1 MSQSIL
7 SVRMDSGT
15 KEAFASFCEEVGMSV
30 STAIN
35 LFARQTVRE
44 QRIPFAISTE
54 RTEGLKN
61 GAVAE
66 RILSISEITSA
77 VSRAASRFP
86 GIQKV
91 ILFGSYA
98 RGEARP
104 ESDIDLRVE
113 YEEGELSLFG
123 LSSFSEE
130 VRELTGKSVDIVSKH
145 ELGDCQ
151 LARAIAREGVTL
163 YERSKL

>member
-44 QRIPFAISTE
+44 QRIPFAISTG
-54 RTEGLKN
+54 RTGDSKQD
-61 GAVAE
+61 AVPE
-66 RILSISEITSA
+66 HILAISEITSV

-86 GIQKV
+86 GIKRV

-98 RGEARP
+98 RGEATP
-104 ESDIDLRVE
+104 ESDIDLRIE
-113 YEEGELSLFG
+113 YEEGELSLFQ
-123 LSSFSEE
+123 LSAFSGE

-145 ELGDCQ
+145 DLGDCQ
-151 LARAIAREGVTL
+151 LARAIDEEGLML
-163 YERSKL
+163 YERSEF

>member
-1 MSQSIL
+1 MGQSIL

-35 LFARQTVRE
+35 LFARQMVRE
-44 QRIPFAISTE
+44 QRIPFSISVE
-54 RTEGLKN
+54 RTGSSGK
-61 GAVAE
+61 ASVTE

-77 VSRAASRFP
+77 VSQAASRFP
-86 GIQKV
+86 GIKKV

-98 RGEARP
+98 RGEAAP

-113 YEEGELSLFG
+113 YEEGQLSLFQ
-123 LSSFSEE
+123 LSAFSEE

-145 ELGDCQ
+145 DLGDCQ
-151 LARAIAREGVTL
+151 LARAIDEEGLML
-163 YERSKL
+163 YERSKF

>member
-1 MSQSIL
+1 MGQSIL

-44 QRIPFAISTE
+44 QRIPFAISAE
-54 RTEGLKN
+54 RAGSSKQD
-61 GAVAE
+61 AAPE
-66 RILSISEITSA
+66 RILAISEITSV
-77 VSRAASRFP
+77 VSRAASRFS
-86 GIQKV
+86 GIKRV

-98 RGEARP
+98 RDEAAP

-113 YEEGELSLFG
+113 YEEGELSLFQ
-123 LSSFSEE
+123 LSAFSGE
-130 VRELTGKSVDIVSKH
+130 VRELTGKSVDIVSRH
-145 ELGDCQ
+145 DLGDCQ
-151 LARAIAREGVTL
+151 LARAIETEGVTL
-163 YERSKL
+163 YER